1 VIFSGEISKVAGQVV
16 KLIHRRDALLDEI
29 EALKSQLGEALAVA
43 ELDGEAPDPAVL
55 EGLEATIDRKTQ
67 AFRALGTRLPELRKA
82 LSGLVSEQLDRQA
95 APEQIT
101 RLNAEMASRRRAA
114 AHELGRAVAILE
126 FFQDIGSIFGPQ
138 EVLLLG
144 ISEAFE
150 KNSPHRDLV
159 AEALAA
165 GRGLEQERLAQA
177 FPDVRQFAEL
187 RQRAEFLKSWGRQ
200 PRPPVSSPAEW
211 QPGERPLDKTAHL
224 GRLVGEILAVARR
237 EAGLPKP
244 KAAPPKPEPAG
255 TVTGLFFPMKGVDDH
270 E

>member
-1 VIFSGEISKVAGQVV
+1 LVWNDEIVQVAHQIA
-16 KLIHRRDALLDEI
+16 KLICRRDALLDEI

-55 EGLEATIDRKTQ
+55 EGLEAAINRKTQ

-82 LSGLVSEQLDRQA
+82 LSGLVNEQLDRQA

-101 RLNAEMASRRRAA
+101 RLNAEMAERRRQAA
-114 AHELGRAVAILE
+114 FEMGRAVAVLE
-126 FFQDIGSIFGPQ
+126 YFQDVGSIFGPQ

-144 ISEAFE
+144 VNEAFE

-165 GRGLEQERLAQA
+165 GRALEQERLPQA
-177 FPDVRQFAEL
+177 FPNVGEFAEL